1 MPGSSLSNRLVSA
14 LTDVL
19 EHGEAVDC
27 RRLEQLLRDVG
38 DVPCSGLF
46 RSRKPLQ
53 QLVMNA
59 QVKRQHLLAS
69 AQKDPLASR
78 ITPSRLHGPD
88 NFAMALSR
96 TNRSPPSQRF
106 VSSLQLGGPA
116 LADWQGLISDESRA
130 DRCDEREPRRFLMGG
145 VLGRI
150 ERQVLDTLNRHTSLN
165 GSVVVIA
172 IAGSE
177 PSRGERGVIQRAL
190 ARLERKGY
198 VKSVTGPDGLVWSRT
213 SHVFYRQGKA
223 ASKAS
228 STSPVALLARFSG
241 CAEI

>member
-88 NFAMALSR
+88 NFAMALDPFL
-96 TNRSPPSQRF
+96 T
-106 VSSLQLGGPA
+106 LG
-116 LADWQGLISDESRA
+116 
-130 DRCDEREPRRFLMGG
+130 
-145 VLGRI
+145 
-150 ERQVLDTLNRHTSLN
+150 HTSFDLDE
-165 GSVVVIA
+165 IA
-172 IAGSE
+172 
-177 PSRGERGVIQRAL
+177 
-190 ARLERKGY
+190 
-198 VKSVTGPDGLVWSRT
+198 
-213 SHVFYRQGKA
+213 
-223 ASKAS
+223 
-228 STSPVALLARFSG
+228 
-241 CAEI
+241 